1 MNRRFLPVLPTLEA
15 LLQPETELER
25 HLLELPEFRHGLW
38 WGEPRFG
45 HPEGK
50 VVLHVREVL
59 DNINAIPDLNQED
72 RTRLRLIA
80 LAHDTFKHAESRT
93 RPRDW
98 TRHHGVLARRFME
111 HFTADSAILDIIET
125 HDDAYYKWLAQR
137 RRPSPHSQLDSLMSK
152 VGYCI
157 QLYYLFFKCDTQTGD
172 KTQAPLRWFE
182 QAADRIAPVIIKPY
196 WPWENR

>member
-1 MNRRFLPVLPTLEA
+1 VNRRFLPVLPTLEA